1 MFGSGILDVAIG
13 ILFLYLLLSL
23 VCSSITEGIA
33 RIFALRSSNLKEGI
47 RNLLND
53 RDGKTVSSLY
63 DHPLVKGLYR
73 EGWFDRLVRRGGK
86 PSYIPSR
93 TFALALFDI
102 VAPPD
107 EHGKSNTFAEVRE
120 AVNSVPNEDLK
131 RVLLLS
137 LNNAN
142 GRIDKARE
150 NVESW
155 FNDAMERVSG
165 WYKRKAQVI
174 ILCVAVVVS
183 VALNADT
190 LTVASNLWNDTA
202 LRESVVAAAQRTTEQ
217 PLSDDIGDIRQQI
230 ADLRLPLGWQSFPAS
245 PLEWVAKAFGLLIT
259 AAALALGAPFW
270 FDVLNKAVRIRS
282 SGESP
287 ST

>member
-1 MFGSGILDVAIG
+1 VFGSGILDVAIG

-53 RDGKTVSSLY
+53 PDGKAVNSVY

-73 EGWFDRLVRRGGK
+73 SGWFDRLVGRDGK
-86 PSYIPSR
+86 PSYMPSR

-102 VAPPD
+102 VAPLD
-107 EHGKSNTFAEVRE
+107 EHGKSKTFAEVRE
-120 AVNSVPNEDLK
+120 AVNAVPNEDLK
-131 RVLLLS
+131 KVLLLS
-137 LNNAN
+137 LNDAN
-142 GRIDKARE
+142 GELDKARE
-150 NVESW
+150 NFESW

-174 ILCVAVVVS
+174 ILCVAVVIS

-190 LTVASNLWNDTA
+190 LTVASSLWNDAA

-217 PLSDDIGDIRQQI
+217 PLSQDIGAIRQQI
-230 ADLRLPLGWQSFPAS
+230 AELQLPLGWQSFPAT
-245 PLEWVAKAFGLLIT
+245 PFEWLAKAFGLLIT

-270 FDVLNKAVRIRS
+270 FDMLNKAVRMRS
-282 SGESP
+282 SGGSP